1 MPRLLLDTHVFLWW
15 VNDDPKLTAVAR
27 LAIAD
32 ANNACYLSLA
42 SCWEMAIKS
51 SLGRLQLAKPV
62 ARFVTEQLATNGF
75 TLLNIDLRHATKVEK
90 LPFHHR
96 DPFDRLL
103 ISQAITEKLTL
114 VSADSIF
121 SGYGVNLLW

>member
-1 MPRLLLDTHVFLWW
+1 MRVLVDTHVFLWW
-15 VNDDPKLTAVAR
+15 VDDDPSLAAPAR
-27 LAIAD
+27 KAISD

-51 SLGRLQLAKPV
+51 SLGKLRLSRPV
-62 ARFVTEQLATNGF
+62 ERFVAEQLTANSF
-75 TLLNIDLRHATKVEK
+75 ALLDIKLHHLARLEK

-103 ISQAITEKLTL
+103 IAQAIADKLTM
-114 VSADSIF
+114 VSADSVF
-121 SGYGVNLLW
+121 SEYGVRLL